1 VFQSRDAQK
10 QPTVLVVCPTHEEIG
25 LVTNAIR
32 TERKR
37 AGELGPSILS
47 ERFVPRNYTTAQ
59 KRSLRALREGQV
71 LVFHRSATGIAKNDT
86 LEVLRVERDRII
98 ARNTAGTERELTG
111 KQAGCFEV
119 FERRSIEV
127 AANDRI
133 LLTANRREPGF
144 RAVNGELVTVSR
156 VDDEGGIHLA
166 DGRMLPR
173 DYKHFDHGY
182 AVTAHRSQGK
192 TVDAVVISG
201 DAMKK
206 ELFYVAASR
215 GRERVTVVT
224 SDKELLRESVARSG
238 ERQSASEL
246 VRKIK
251 QRTFDGL
258 VGRYVQHRGLTAAR
272 AMALRAAQQGQGMQP
287 DLHPPGHELIKV
299 TPARIRQQEMERGRD
314 IGIGR

>member
-1 VFQSRDAQK
+1 
-10 QPTVLVVCPTHEEIG
+10 L
-25 LVTNAIR
+25 
-32 TERKR
+32 
-37 AGELGPSILS
+37 
-47 ERFVPRNYTTAQ
+47 
-59 KRSLRALREGQV
+59 
-71 LVFHRSATGIAKNDT
+71 LVFHRAATGIAKNDT
-86 LEVLRVERDRII
+86 LEVSRVERNRII

-127 AANDRI
+127 APNDRI
-133 LLTANRREPGF
+133 LLTANRRAPGF
-144 RAVNGELVTVSR
+144 RAVNGELATVLS
-156 VDDEGGIHLA
+156 VDEGGMIHLA
-166 DGRMLPR
+166 DGRTLPR

-192 TVDAVVISG
+192 TVDAVIISG

-224 SDKELLRESVARSG
+224 SDKELLRETVGRSG

-246 VRKIK
+246 VRKMNDRIIE
-251 QRTFDGL
+251 RTARTQ
-258 VGRYVQHRGLTAAR
+258 VCHRGLIAAR
-272 AMALRAAQQGQGMQP
+272 AMARRAA
-287 DLHPPGHELIKV
+287 LHVQENYAEIHRSAERELNPV
-299 TPARIRQQEMERGRD
+299 PPARIRQHEMEKGRE

>member
-1 VFQSRDAQK
+1 M
-10 QPTVLVVCPTHEEIG
+10 
-25 LVTNAIR
+25 VTDAIR
-32 TERKR
+32 AERKR
-37 AGELGPSILS
+37 KGELAHSIS
-47 ERFVPRNYTTAQ
+47 AERLLPRNYTTAQ
-59 KRSLRALREGQV
+59 KWSVRSLREGQV
-71 LVFHRSATGIAKNDT
+71 LVFHRSAKGIARNEALD
-86 LEVLRVERDRII
+86 VVRIERNRII
-98 ARNTAGTERELTG
+98 AQNAAGTKRELTG

-119 FERRSIEV
+119 FERRPIEI
-127 AANDRI
+127 AATDRI
-133 LLTANRREPGF
+133 LLTANRRDPGF
-144 RAVNGELVTVSR
+144 RAVNGELATVSR

-166 DGRMLPR
+166 DGRTLPR

-192 TVDAVVISG
+192 TVDAVIISG

-215 GRERVTVVT
+215 GRERVTVIT

-251 QRTFDGL
+251 QRNIGRT
-258 VGRYVQHRGLTAAR
+258 VGREVHHRGLAAAR
-272 AMALRAAQQGQGMQP
+272 AMALRAVLQRQENHADMQSA
-287 DLHPPGHELIKV
+287 GHELKPV
-299 TPARIRQQEMERGRD
+299 PPERIRQQEMEKGRD